1 MNYQTVSLGESGYPI
16 LLTLISDPP
25 KKLYYIGDL
34 SLASRRCVALV
45 GSRKTTEYGRWAAF
59 TLAQRLAENDIV
71 VVSGLA
77 AGIDACGHAGA
88 LKASGKT
95 IAVLGCGID
104 LCYPATN
111 RKLKDQ
117 IAATGLV
124 LSEYP
129 PGYQAA
135 IYTFPRR
142 NRIISG
148 ISEATVVAAAGLH
161 SGSLITA
168 DLAEEQG
175 RAVYTLPGNI
185 NNIYHL
191 GSNKLIKDGAI
202 PLVVLDDLLEELGI
216 PPNVQEERMNKLS
229 SDEQELVEQL
239 IREGERTVDQLSK
252 SLAKPTSHV
261 NGLVT
266 VLEMKGIL
274 RTSMGKVFVA
284 K

>member
-1 MNYQTVSLGESGYPI
+1 MNCGTVSLGEPGYP
-16 LLTLISDPP
+16 LLLPLISDPP

-34 SLASRRCVALV
+34 SLASKRCVSVV
-45 GSRKTTEYGRWAAF
+45 GSRKTTEYGRWAAY
-59 TLAQRLAENDIV
+59 TLAQKLAENGVV

-77 AGIDACGHAGA
+77 AGIDACSHAGA
-88 LKASGKT
+88 LRAPGKT

-104 LCYPATN
+104 LCYPAMN
-111 RKLKDQ
+111 QKLKEQ
-117 IAATGLV
+117 ITGAGLV

-135 IYTFPRR
+135 VYTFPRR

-168 DLAEEQG
+168 ELAEEQG
-175 RAVYTLPGNI
+175 RAVYALPGNI
-185 NNIYHL
+185 NNVYHL

-216 PPNVQEERMNKLS
+216 RPIEQEELLNKLS
-229 SDEQELVEQL
+229 SDEQALVEQL
-239 IREGERTVDQLSK
+239 IREGERTVDQLCK

-274 RTSMGKVFVA
+274 RTSMGKIFVA

>member
-1 MNYQTVSLGESGYPI
+1 MNYGIVSMGEPGYPI
-16 LLTLISDPP
+16 LLPYIPDPP
-25 KKLYYIGDL
+25 KQLYYIGDL
-34 SLASRRCVALV
+34 SLASKRCVSVV
-45 GSRKTTEYGRWAAF
+45 GSRKTTEYGRWVAY
-59 TLAQRLAENDIV
+59 TLAQRLAEHGIV

-77 AGIDACGHAGA
+77 AGIDSFGHAGA
-88 LKASGKT
+88 LKALGKT

-104 LCYPATN
+104 LCYPLTN
-111 RKLKDQ
+111 RKLKEQ
-117 IAATGLV
+117 IAGTGLV

-129 PGYQAA
+129 PGTTAA
-135 IYTFPRR
+135 KYTFPRR

-168 DLAEEQG
+168 ELAEEQG
-175 RAVYTLPGNI
+175 RAVYALPGNI
-185 NNIYHL
+185 NNVYHL

-216 PPNVQEERMNKLS
+216 QPIEREKIITTLS
-229 SDEQELVEQL
+229 QDEQALFEQ
-239 IREGERTVDQLSK
+239 ISREGERTVDQLCK
-252 SLAKPTSHV
+252 SLAKPPSHV

-274 RTSMGKVFVA
+274 RTSMGKIFVA